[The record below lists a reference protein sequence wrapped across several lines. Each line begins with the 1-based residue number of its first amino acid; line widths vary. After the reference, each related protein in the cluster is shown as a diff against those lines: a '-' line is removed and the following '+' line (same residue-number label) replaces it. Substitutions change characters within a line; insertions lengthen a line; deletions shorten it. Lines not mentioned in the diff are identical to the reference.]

1 MTAEPGSRS
10 LYVSLGAQ
18 RYRVE
23 RPFGAFD
30 RGRAIVSDVA
40 CDSRG
45 HVFVLL
51 RLDPLVDAPADP
63 VVELDPQGGFVRS
76 FGAEDILDAHMLA
89 VDPEDRVVVVDR
101 DAHRIVVF
109 GSDGKVVR
117 RLGTPERPGEP
128 FSHPSS
134 VAFAADGSF
143 YVADGYGASRV
154 QHFSAAGALI
164 RSFGRRGM
172 GPGEFSTPHGVW
184 VAGDGRVLVTD
195 RENDRLQVFSAEGEP
210 LDAWPDMPRAM
221 DVWSDAEGSVFVT
234 DQVPRLSRFDRDGR
248 LVGSCR
254 PVLNGAH
261 GIWGTADGTLY
272 LAEVNPSRIT
282 RLTPVAG

>member
-1 MTAEPGSRS
+1 MSAETASRA
-10 LYVSLGAQ
+10 LFVSLGPQ

-30 RGRAIVSDVA
+30 RGNALVSDVA

-51 RLDPLVDAPADP
+51 RLDPLVDEPRDP
-63 VVELDPQGGFVRS
+63 VVELDPQGRVVRS
-76 FGAEDILDAHMLA
+76 FGAKDILDAHMLA
-89 VDPEDRVVVVDR
+89 VDPQDRIVVVDR
-101 DAHRIVVF
+101 DAHRLVF
-109 GSDGKVVR
+109 FSPDGAVTQTIGS
-117 RLGTPERPGEP
+117 PERPGEP
-128 FSHPSS
+128 FSHPSA

-154 QHFSAAGALI
+154 QHFSAAGDRLS
-164 RSFGRRGM
+164 SFGRRGQK
-172 GPGEFSTPHGVW
+172 PGEFSTPHGVW
-184 VAGDGRVLVTD
+184 VDSDGRVLVTD
-195 RENDRLQVFSAEGEP
+195 RENDRLQVFSAAGEV
-210 LDAWPDMPRAM
+210 LAQWPDLPRAM

-234 DQVPRLSRFDRDGR
+234 DQVPRLSRYDRNGT

-282 RLTPVAG
+282 RLTPA

>member
-1 MTAEPGSRS
+1 MTDEPGDRR
-10 LYVSLGAQ
+10 LFVTLGSQ

-23 RPFGAFD
+23 RPFGDFD
-30 RGRAIVSDVA
+30 RGRALVSDVA

-63 VVELDPQGGFVRS
+63 VIELDPKGAFVRS
-76 FGAEDILDAHMLA
+76 FGAKDILDAHMLA

-101 DAHRIVVF
+101 DAHRLVF
-109 GSDGKVVR
+109 FGPDGRVTRTIGSPD
-117 RLGTPERPGEP
+117 RPGEP

-134 VAFAADGSF
+134 VAFDAEGSF

-154 QHFSAAGALI
+154 QHFAAAGDLVG
-164 RSFGRRGM
+164 SFGRRGKA
-172 GPGEFSTPHGVW
+172 PGEFSTPHGVW

-210 LDAWPDMPRAM
+210 LDAWPDLPRAM
-221 DVWSDAEGSVFVT
+221 DVWSDADGSVFVT
-234 DQVPRLSRFDRDGR
+234 DQVPRLSRYDRDGN

-261 GIWGTADGTLY
+261 GIWGSADGTLF

-282 RLTPVAG
+282 RLTPV

>member
-1 MTAEPGSRS
+1 MTAEPKTRS
-10 LYVSLGAQ
+10 LFVSLGPQ

-23 RPFGAFD
+23 RPFGDFD

-51 RLDPLVDAPADP
+51 RLDPLVDEPADP
-63 VVELDPQGGFVRS
+63 IIELDPHGRVIRS
-76 FGAEDILDAHMLA
+76 FGAKDILDAHMLA
-89 VDPEDRVVVVDR
+89 VDAEDRIVVVDR
-101 DAHRIVVF
+101 DAHRLVVF
-109 GSDGKVVR
+109 GKDGAVMR
-117 RLGTPERPGEP
+117 TIGYPDRPGEL

-143 YVADGYGASRV
+143 YVADGYGTSRV
-154 QHFSAAGALI
+154 QRFSATGERLG
-164 RSFGRRGM
+164 SFGRRGKA
-172 GPGEFSTPHGVW
+172 PGEFSTPHGIW
-184 VAGDGRVLVTD
+184 AAADGRVFVTD
-195 RENDRLQVFSAEGEP
+195 RENDRLQVFSATGEP
-210 LDAWPDMPRAM
+210 LDVWPDLPRAM
-221 DVWSDAEGSVFVT
+221 DVWSDPDGSVFVT
-234 DQVPRLSRFDRDGR
+234 DQVPRLTRYDRDGN

-261 GIWGTADGTLY
+261 GIWGDRSGNIF

-282 RLTPVAG
+282 RLTPVPG

>member
-1 MTAEPGSRS
+1 MSAETASRA
-10 LYVSLGAQ
+10 LFVSLGPQ

-23 RPFGAFD
+23 RPFGAFE
-30 RGRAIVSDVA
+30 RGSALVSDVA

-51 RLDPLVDAPADP
+51 RLDPLVDEPRDP
-63 VVELDPQGGFVRS
+63 VVELDPLGRVVRS
-76 FGAEDILDAHMLA
+76 FGADDVLDAHMLA
-89 VDPEDRVVVVDR
+89 VDPQDRVVVVDR
-101 DAHRIVVF
+101 DAHRLVF
-109 GSDGKVVR
+109 FGPNGAVTRTIGS
-117 RLGTPERPGEP
+117 PERPGEP

-154 QHFSAAGALI
+154 QRFSAAGDRLG
-164 RSFGRRGM
+164 SFGRRGKS
-172 GPGEFSTPHGVW
+172 PGEFSTPHGVW

-195 RENDRLQVFSAEGEP
+195 RENDRLQVFSPEGEA
-210 LDAWPDMPRAM
+210 LAQWPDLPRAM
-221 DVWSDAEGSVFVT
+221 DVWSAADGSIFVT
-234 DQVPRLSRFDRDGR
+234 DQVPRLTRYDRDGN

-261 GIWGTADGTLY
+261 GIWGTGDGTLY

-282 RLTPVAG
+282 RLTPA